1 MIQTPKLEGLV
12 HVAKQAIERLRER
25 KERKTEVSGSTVAE
39 TEEPPVKRQLMA
51 KGQSKVVGKGKSGAP
66 VRVVN
71 IAIQVSLSL
80 VSAIHLEYRHEY
92 CQYFLQQVSLT
103 VSPILFQPKL
113 RY

>member
-1 MIQTPKLEGLV
+1 MSLVYLTHGTRHLHIACEVLYMVRCINIITAGGSIVIIIIIIVMIIITRRVTLQTF
-12 HVAKQAIERLRER
+12 
-25 KERKTEVSGSTVAE
+25 
-39 TEEPPVKRQLMA
+39 
-51 KGQSKVVGKGKSGAP
+51 
-66 VRVVN
+66 RVVN

-80 VSAIHLEYRHEY
+80 VSAIHLEYRRKY